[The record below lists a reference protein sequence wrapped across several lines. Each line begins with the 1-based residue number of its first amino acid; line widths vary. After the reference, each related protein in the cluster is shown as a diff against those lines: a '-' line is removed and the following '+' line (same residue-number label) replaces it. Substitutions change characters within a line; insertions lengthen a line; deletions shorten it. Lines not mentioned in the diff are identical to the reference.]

1 MKHTNLIKIFEEV
14 CERILEI
21 FAKNNITEY
30 QYSTDSYDLSTK
42 CKIVLSYEFLF
53 DFSSIEHL
61 FRVEYANGTSDFLR
75 DKSFTF
81 IYFLLCDLERFDSLN
96 NVCSNHNYDR
106 TIKVNNKDIIITDPC
121 YLIKDSDK
129 SCPTLTRPPYPKE
142 EDSIKKEDY
151 TPELVLKLYRLHK
164 SYNKVCDIIDN
175 YNYNEARVDDWR
187 KCNCGDNMEVL
198 GFTNYLVNSTIY
210 GDWSCTTFN
219 SDTNEELGKFCA
231 DAGLVGVFLLEEVLK
246 YNPNFDYHIS
256 KPWTTTL
263 IKNFTGTIQITNPEE
278 EIVSVVGKGNINF
291 HTIQTGL

>member
-1 MKHTNLIKIFEEV
+1 MNTNLIEIFEEI

-21 FAKNNITEY
+21 FVKNNITEY
-30 QYSTDSYDLSTK
+30 QYSADNYVLSSN
-42 CKIVLSYEFLF
+42 CKIVLSYEFMF
-53 DFSSIEHL
+53 DFSTIQHL
-61 FRVEYANGTSDFLR
+61 FMVKYADGTSTFLM

-81 IYFLLCDLERFDSLN
+81 IYFLLSDLERFDSLN
-96 NVCSNHNYDR
+96 DICNNHNYDKI
-106 TIKVNNKDIIITDPC
+106 IKVNNKDIIITDPC
-121 YLIKDSDK
+121 YLIKEDNNK
-129 SCPTLTRPPYPKE
+129 NCPILAHPSYPKE
-142 EDSIKKEDY
+142 LDLKEGDY

-164 SYNKVCDIIDN
+164 KYNKICDIIDN
-175 YNYNEARVDDWR
+175 YNYNEIRVDDWR
-187 KCNCGDNMEVL
+187 KCNYGDNMEVL

-278 EIVSVVGKGNINF
+278 GIVSVVGEGNVNF
-291 HTIQTGL
+291 YTKQTGL